1 MMGAVADY
9 TQLGSELGT
18 GTVSSPYR
26 VQHLSDTE
34 LIAGARGL
42 VARSNQHLA
51 RLLAHLAEV
60 EARGIHR
67 ARACASLT
75 TYCIYELRL
84 SEDTAFR
91 YARAARHARDFPILL
106 EHLAVGEIH
115 LTGLLLLGPHLTEEN
130 HREVLKLA
138 KHRSKREITRL
149 VRQLD
154 PLPSVPARI
163 EPLGPAPLGSSPSNA
178 SWEAFL
184 HALNPVR
191 ELVAEQCPKEWLK
204 VGEESAVE
212 RAASD
217 GSSDAP
223 RDSASDVL
231 GPDSG
236 DAPILESVAKAT
248 APALES
254 VEQSDAPLPRVQR
267 YSVQFTARQEYV
279 RLVER
284 ARDLLSHAVP
294 DRSLEE
300 IHLRAM
306 RLLVA
311 ELEKRKFAISGET
324 RRRGAE
330 PQEGAVSAAPAADGQ
345 RAEQPD
351 ASETSGIAEAAK
363 VPYRRGTSSR
373 DEGVAVT
380 PRYVPARVR
389 REVHGRDGGRCTF
402 VSAEG
407 VRCRETAF
415 LELHHITP
423 HARSGAATTA
433 NLALRCRAHNAL
445 AAENDFG
452 RTFMVRR
459 SGREGCPHES

>member
-9 TQLGSELGT
+9 TQLGSELRT

-26 VQHLSDTE
+26 VEHLSDNE

-42 VARSNQHLA
+42 VARSNQNLA

-67 ARACASLT
+67 TRACASLT

-91 YARAARHARDFPILL
+91 YARAARYARDFPVLL
-106 EHLAVGEIH
+106 EHLESGELH

-178 SWEAFL
+178 SWEGFL

-191 ELVAEQCPKEWLK
+191 ELVPEQCPKEWLH
-204 VGEESAVE
+204 VGEESLVE
-212 RAASD
+212 TLESGEQATAGTNEPVDQSD
-217 GSSDAP
+217 GE
-223 RDSASDVL
+223 
-231 GPDSG
+231 GH
-236 DAPILESVAKAT
+236 
-248 APALES
+248 
-254 VEQSDAPLPRVQR
+254 APLPRVQR

-279 RLVER
+279 SLVER

-311 ELEKRKFAISGET
+311 ELEKRKFAVNSET
-324 RRRGAE
+324 RRRGAR
-330 PQEGAVSAAPAADGQ
+330 PRKDGAVSVAPEADGLH
-345 RAEQPD
+345 AEQPD
-351 ASETSGIAEAAK
+351 ASETPRPPKSRKLRTGAELRLATKAQ
-363 VPYRRGTSSR
+363 PRLR
-373 DEGVAVT
+373 DTFLHECGVKYTRAMRSV
-380 PRYVPARVR
+380 
-389 REVHGRDGGRCTF
+389 
-402 VSAEG
+402 
-407 VRCRETAF
+407 
-415 LELHHITP
+415 
-423 HARSGAATTA
+423 ARS
-433 NLALRCRAHNAL
+433 
-445 AAENDFG
+445 
-452 RTFMVRR
+452 
-459 SGREGCPHES
+459 